1 MNIGEQSATGTL
13 TCQEV
18 NCSGTVR
25 YGALDPPV
33 QNLFQGAEDGQVLI
47 GDTGSD
53 PTLGTLTAGDGVKVL
68 NGSGSI
74 TVSVDVNQG
83 STSGYYAIYYDPVT
97 KKFWHA

>member
-1 MNIGEQSATGTL
+1 MNIGEQSSTGTL

-83 STSGYYAIYYDPVT
+83 STSGYYSVYWDPVS
-97 KKFWHA
+97 KKFWHS

>member
-1 MNIGEQSATGTL
+1 MNIGEQSLTGTL
-13 TCQEV
+13 TCREV

-83 STSGYYAIYYDPVT
+83 STSGYYAVYWNPVT
-97 KKFWHA
+97 KKFWHS